1 MPCKPFFWSS
11 YFANDGAQPCLIFEP
26 LYYTGKRLGDTENVL
41 SWKCKGLL
49 TKKLTTS
56 TATDNSLSPSIIWS
70 KNSNFCLIF
79 KGSCLKKKKKK
90 MQLLILQI

>member
-1 MPCKPFFWSS
+1 MPSKPFCWSS
-11 YFANDGAQPCLIFEP
+11 YFANDGSQPCLIFEP